1 VSLGP
6 RGLERECWLV
16 VGGGT
21 HTRWMGL
28 NRDVSDATT
37 AQEWVATHPAGAA
50 TREAR
55 VRDGRWMP
63 VTPEWVKP
71 PPWEVEDLHWLA
83 YQRYANDDSSRAA
96 GICVTLAWVRGG
108 RAAPVTGRDERPVTA
123 LLAAAEM
130 WAAVAVSE
138 DGPPPPLRAI
148 CADLDVAYWEP
159 TVTDRGYARGVQG
172 VLEWLLGTPGVNG
185 RVPPMLV
192 PKRHPDGSVPTV
204 KELYQQE
211 IATGPYRQWGPEA
224 RQALRDRFQV
234 EVCRYHRLV
243 EEIEDTKRRLSG
255 R

>member
-1 VSLGP
+1 
-6 RGLERECWLV
+6 
-16 VGGGT
+16 
-21 HTRWMGL
+21 MGL
-28 NRDVSDATT
+28 NRDVSDVTT
-37 AQEWVATHPAGAA
+37 AEEGVAIDRGEAV
-50 TREAR
+50 TRDAR
-55 VRDGRWMP
+55 GRDGRWMP
-63 VTPEWVKP
+63 ATPGWVKP

-83 YQRYANDDSSRAA
+83 YRRYADSDSSRAA

-108 RAAPVTGRDERPVTA
+108 RAGPVTGRDERPVTVVV
-123 LLAAAEM
+123 AAAEM

-148 CADLDVAYWEP
+148 CADLDVVFWEP
-159 TVTDRGYARGVQG
+159 TVSNRGFAEGARG

-192 PKRHPDGSVPTV
+192 PKRLPDGSVPSV

-224 RQALRDRFQV
+224 RRALRDRVEV
-234 EVCRYHRLV
+234 EVCRYHALV